1 MQGWASSWNNLKT
14 TSRWSKLPMQHLQ
27 NIWNS
32 LLDLQV
38 LLSEVS
44 PPKLQQMGQID
55 AWIQIAC
62 PRLSIDWGEGF
73 SKPTLTPYEALVALG
88 EVCSCYPSNAFAR
101 DSSLSVVE
109 AVDVH
114 GPVQYM
120 LDSMQC
126 SKMSGCLVRKYC
138 CPS

>member
-1 MQGWASSWNNLKT
+1 
-14 TSRWSKLPMQHLQ
+14 MQHLQ
-27 NIWNS
+27 TICNS
-32 LLDLQV
+32 PLDLQV

-73 SKPTLTPYEALVALG
+73 SKPTLTPYEALIALG
-88 EVCSCYPSNAFAR
+88 EVSSCSNPFAR

-109 AVDVH
+109 ALDVH
-114 GPVQYM
+114 GQ
-120 LDSMQC
+120 
-126 SKMSGCLVRKYC
+126 
-138 CPS
+138 